1 MNEESKIS
9 NDSLNVVFQSQPKN
23 MGSENITNN
32 KNFENNNHRT
42 AISTDLVTDV
52 PPVDKIA
59 EEMEKLI
66 LEQLEEEERAKEL
79 STGVIFSLCMFQF
92 CFN

>member
-1 MNEESKIS
+1 MNEESKNS

-23 MGSENITNN
+23 MGSENLNN
-32 KNFENNNHRT
+32 NIKNFESNNNKT
-42 AISTDLVTDV
+42 SIITDLVTDV

-79 STGVIFSLCMFQF
+79 SSGVNLIFIFI
-92 CFN
+92 

>member
-9 NDSLNVVFQSQPKN
+9 NDTLNVVFQSQSQN
-23 MGSENITNN
+23 MGLENITNN
-32 KNFENNNHRT
+32 NFENNSNRM
-42 AISTDLVTDV
+42 AISTDLVNDV

-79 STGVIFSLCMFQF
+79 SNGVIFFLCIFQF
-92 CFN
+92 YF